1 MKKAIAF
8 FALLCMLASLVSCA
22 DWFKEEDEKAPEQT
36 QETLMPG
43 YYEEE
48 EQLFPEIN
56 PFG

>member
-1 MKKAIAF
+1 MKKLIAV

-22 DWFKEEDEKAPEQT
+22 DWFKKEEKETSAQT
-36 QETLMPG
+36 QETLEPG

-48 EQLFPEIN
+48 EQIFPEIN